1 MYYILNY
8 IIVKISCQH
17 TRRLFSIFLNYVLPL
32 VQVWFKTAWHLPFCF
47 KSHFC
52 KSPQTIEKS
61 EQFRCHLNCSFFL
74 GAGAGFEPTTSGL
87 SLKCRSSSCVV
98 LCKKHSIFFK
108 TRTLDDIVCKN
119 NSPDCFYCTNP
130 TSHARRSH
138 NKKQQTLNLL

>member
-61 EQFRCHLNCSFFL
+61 EQFRCHLNHSLLLEAPPRFEL
-74 GAGAGFEPTTSGL
+74 GHKGVADLCLTTWLWRHTWWLDQESNQGHEDFQSSALPTEL
-87 SLKCRSSSCVV
+87 S
-98 LCKKHSIFFK
+98 
-108 TRTLDDIVCKN
+108 
-119 NSPDCFYCTNP
+119 
-130 TSHARRSH
+130 SHI
-138 NKKQQTLNLL
+138 T

>member
-61 EQFRCHLNCSFFL
+61 EQFRCHLNCSL
-74 GAGAGFEPTTSGL
+74 LLAPRVGLEPTTF
-87 SLKCRSSSCVV
+87 SLRNMVALQHFRLHCS
-98 LCKKHSIFFK
+98 LF
-108 TRTLDDIVCKN
+108 LPN
-119 NSPDCFYCTNP
+119 NSSLHRPLDAVVVVPVNSRTHLAVNHIID
-130 TSHARRSH
+130 S
-138 NKKQQTLNLL
+138 LNST